1 LYIKNVFNLSK
12 FQFFFEWEMGRKGV
26 VKSSGVRA
34 ASFLTAPSTMSLHFF
49 INFTFYSDSIWPF
62 GEQILQEKKH
72 SKI

>member
-1 LYIKNVFNLSK
+1 
-12 FQFFFEWEMGRKGV
+12 V
-26 VKSSGVRA
+26 VKSSGIRA